1 MPDDNSE
8 WQQLNAYADGEL
20 PESELRAFEQL
31 LGKKPE
37 LQRNLNRLRELKHRL
52 ARLQPSPMEPAPRGP
67 ARPLQR
73 TQMAAA
79 IAAAVAV
86 IAILSAI
93 AVFLLPEETTW
104 IAHARALHAQQSQQA
119 FVVEE
124 RYVAQTVSSGHSLGF
139 RPPNLTD
146 SRLYLVNI
154 ATPGWGDRE
163 AIALHYRGLSGCRL
177 TIVAIETDVFEA
189 PATAG
194 PATAGLIRTWDH
206 DGFGFAVIAD
216 GMDPDRFDAVADY
229 AKSAIVTPT
238 TDDGQM
244 RTAMIE
250 RQRNYRPCA

>member
-1 MPDDNSE
+1 MANDNSE

-20 PESELRAFEQL
+20 PESEARAFEYL
-31 LGKKPE
+31 LDKKPGM
-37 LQRNLNRLRELKHRL
+37 QRDLMQLRELKQRL
-52 ARLQPSPMEPAPRGP
+52 ARLRPSPMEPAILGP
-67 ARPLQR
+67 ARTVQR

-86 IAILSAI
+86 TAILSAI
-93 AVFLLPEETTW
+93 AVFLLSEQTTW
-104 IAHARALHAQQSQQA
+104 IAHARALHQEQSTQA
-119 FVVEE
+119 FVIEE
-124 RYVAQTVSSGHSLGF
+124 HYLAQTVSSGHSLGF

-154 ATPGWGDRE
+154 ATPGWGDSE

-194 PATAGLIRTWDH
+194 AATDGLIRTWYQ

-216 GMDPDRFDAVADY
+216 GMDPDRFGAVADY
-229 AKSAIVTPT
+229 AKSAIAAPKI
-238 TDDGQM
+238 DSRQM